1 MRNLKFKDLG
11 KASKIVKKLNLRVDK
26 DTNINDIDS
35 VGASLFLKLVENY
48 NMVQDD
54 LADFMS
60 NLLEDENISKED
72 FLNLDLNDVYTHLEK
87 LKEDEG
93 FSNFLSALSNIVKT
107 TTK

>member
-11 KASKIVKKLNLRVDK
+11 KASKIVKKLNLRVDN

-72 FLNLDLNDVYTHLEK
+72 FLNLDLNNVYTYLEK

>member
-72 FLNLDLNDVYTHLEK
+72 FLNLDLNNVYTYLEK

>member
-11 KASKIVKKLNLRVDK
+11 KASKIVKKLNLRVNK

-48 NMVQDD
+48 NVVQDD
-54 LADFMS
+54 VADFMA

-72 FLNLDLNDVYTHLEK
+72 FLNLDLNDVYTYLEK

>member
-72 FLNLDLNDVYTHLEK
+72 FLNLDLNDVYTYLEK

>member
-60 NLLEDENISKED
+60 NLLEDENVSKED
-72 FLNLDLNDVYTHLEK
+72 FLNLDLNDVYTYLEK

>member
-26 DTNINDIDS
+26 ETNINDIDS

-72 FLNLDLNDVYTHLEK
+72 FLNLDLNNVYTYLEK

-93 FSNFLSALSNIVKT
+93 FSNFPSALSNIVKT

>member
-26 DTNINDIDS
+26 ETNINDIDS

-72 FLNLDLNDVYTHLEK
+72 FLNLDLNNVYTYLEK
-87 LKEDEG
+87 LKEDDG

>member
-72 FLNLDLNDVYTHLEK
+72 FLNLDLNNVCTYLEK

>member
-26 DTNINDIDS
+26 ETNINDIDS

-60 NLLEDENISKED
+60 NLLEDENVSKED
-72 FLNLDLNDVYTHLEK
+72 FLNLELNDVYAYLEK

>member
-26 DTNINDIDS
+26 ETNINDIDS

-72 FLNLDLNDVYTHLEK
+72 FLNLDLNNVYTYLEK

>member
-72 FLNLDLNDVYTHLEK
+72 FLNLDLNDVYTYLEM

>member
-48 NMVQDD
+48 NVVQDD
-54 LADFMS
+54 VADFMS

-72 FLNLDLNDVYTHLEK
+72 FLNLDLNDVYTYLEK